1 MIIFYANKN
10 NSNHVRILQAFHDS
24 YEGTKYIYPTE
35 WFNKNIKINRQADII
50 VFAGIIRGEGAIY
63 KWCQDNGKRFLYID
77 HAYINRGYNG
87 AYPDQ
92 EWMRITDSDFVWNKM
107 EHRGQDRWDGSFK
120 NLELGRWDINYNKPN
135 ILVLPPST
143 ATQYIY
149 PESKT
154 WLERAVRVIKDNSN
168 KNIVIR
174 EKPIQ
179 MRLTA
184 ENTVESV
191 MKFKHEKTIEA
202 ELQDAYRVV
211 TFNSAVAVQATI
223 MGIPAH
229 CSQEGAAAP
238 VRFQLNLMDGVPEP
252 NRQAWLNQLM
262 YHQFRTSEIADGTVW
277 RLLEIP

>member
-1 MIIFYANKN
+1 
-10 NSNHVRILQAFHDS
+10 
-24 YEGTKYIYPTE
+24 
-35 WFNKNIKINRQADII
+35 
-50 VFAGIIRGEGAIY
+50 
-63 KWCQDNGKRFLYID
+63 
-77 HAYINRGYNG
+77 
-87 AYPDQ
+87 
-92 EWMRITDSDFVWNKM
+92 MRITDSDFVWNKM
-107 EHRGQDRWDGSFK
+107 ETHRGPDRWDASFK
-120 NLELGRWDINYNKPN
+120 NMELGRWDCNYFKPN

-154 WLERAVRVIKDNSN
+154 WLERALRVIRDNTN
-168 KNIVIR
+168 KNIVVR

-191 MKFKHEKTIEA
+191 MKFKHERTIEA
-202 ELQDAYRVV
+202 ELADAARVV

-238 VRFQLNLMDGVPEP
+238 VRFQLNLMDGVSEP
-252 NRQAWLNQLM
+252 PRQQWLNQLI
-262 YHQFRTSEIADGTVW
+262 YHQFRTSEVADGTAW